1 MTDST
6 LKPLKVLVAV
16 EASKYSHKA
25 LQQTFRLV
33 NLSQA
38 QLLILS
44 VEEPI
49 IMAPAASFAPG
60 ILGEDTGFS
69 MQEEAEMLK
78 LEEERTQTALDWAEQ
93 ACKQAGVQYTVRSE
107 FGDPKH
113 LICEV
118 AKQEAADLIV
128 VGSESH
134 GFLERLLTGSVS
146 DFVVNHAHCSVL
158 VIH

>member
-16 EASKYSHKA
+16 EASKSSHKA

-44 VEEPI
+44 VEELI
-49 IMAPAASFAPG
+49 AAPAPSFAPG

-113 LICEV
+113 LICEL